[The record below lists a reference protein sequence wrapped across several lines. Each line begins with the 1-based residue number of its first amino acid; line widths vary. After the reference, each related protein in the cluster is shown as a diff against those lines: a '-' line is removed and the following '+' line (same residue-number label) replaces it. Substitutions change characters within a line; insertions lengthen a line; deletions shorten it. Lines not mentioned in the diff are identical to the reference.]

1 VVSRALVCAT
11 STDSPA
17 ASPIAPAVQARR
29 TRCAF
34 RSARS
39 RRRSGSC
46 GGGAIDLA
54 AESGRETVNPPP
66 AIGKGSAKRDAN
78 ALATGG
84 DGHDAVGAG
93 TSIGAVARLLIAE
106 DDAGILEPLTRALA
120 REGYVVDAV
129 ADGRD
134 AVARAT
140 GAPPDLL
147 ILDLGLPGLDGLEAC
162 RRLRRELPSL
172 PILIL
177 TARDEEIDLVEGLD
191 AGADDY
197 VAKPFRVAELLA
209 RVRALLRRGGR
220 EQRATEAGGVRVDP
234 ASRRAWQDG
243 RELDLTPKEFDLLA
257 LLVSEAGT
265 VVRRDRIMREVWDEN
280 WFGSTKTLDMHV
292 SWLRRKLGDDAAAPR
307 LIVTVRGVGLRF
319 EA

>member
-1 VVSRALVCAT
+1 MRAPV
-11 STDSPA
+11 
-17 ASPIAPAVQARR
+17 
-29 TRCAF
+29 
-34 RSARS
+34 
-39 RRRSGSC
+39 
-46 GGGAIDLA
+46 AI
-54 AESGRETVNPPP
+54 S
-66 AIGKGSAKRDAN
+66 I
-78 ALATGG
+78 
-84 DGHDAVGAG
+84 VG
-93 TSIGAVARLLIAE
+93 VARLLIAE
-106 DDAGILEPLTRALA
+106 DDQGILEPLRRALA
-120 REGYVVDAV
+120 REGYDIDAV

-134 AVARAT
+134 AVARAV

-162 RRLRRELPSL
+162 RRVRRALPSL

-177 TARDEEIDLVEGLD
+177 TARDEELDLVEGLD

-197 VAKPFRVAELLA
+197 VVKPFRVAELLA
-209 RVRALLRRGGR
+209 RVRALMRRGGR
-220 EQRATEAGGVRVDP
+220 EHRVTEAGGVRVDP
-234 ASRRAWQDG
+234 ASRRAWQDD

-280 WFGSTKTLDMHV
+280 WYGSTKTLDMHV
-292 SWLRRKLGDDAAAPR
+292 SWLRRKLGDDASAPR